1 VSVGVVP
8 PFRGVPPQ
16 SSMRWAPARRACRA
30 EEGAKQATSKE
41 GMAVENAGGRGGR
54 ESTMFGL
61 DIEEVRSSIR
71 LVCEECKTR

>member
-30 EEGAKQATSKE
+30 EEGVKQATSKE
-41 GMAVENAGGRGGR
+41 GMAVENAGGRGGKG
-54 ESTMFGL
+54 EHN
-61 DIEEVRSSIR
+61 VR
-71 LVCEECKTR
+71 TRY